1 MARTGTFPP
10 GQSGNPGGRPKA
22 VRDVIEAARQH
33 TPAAVARLAH
43 WMQSDDPRASVAACQ
58 ALLDRGWG
66 KPTQPAELLGE
77 DGRRIDPRP
86 VFTVVIRG

>member
-1 MARTGTFPP
+1 MARPGAFPL

-33 TPAAVARLAH
+33 TPAAIARLAH
-43 WMQSDDPRASVAACQ
+43 WMPSDDPRVSVAACQ

-66 KPTQPAELLGE
+66 KPRQPTELLGE
-77 DGRRIDPRP
+77 DGRRVDPRP
-86 VFTVVIRG
+86 VFTMVIQG